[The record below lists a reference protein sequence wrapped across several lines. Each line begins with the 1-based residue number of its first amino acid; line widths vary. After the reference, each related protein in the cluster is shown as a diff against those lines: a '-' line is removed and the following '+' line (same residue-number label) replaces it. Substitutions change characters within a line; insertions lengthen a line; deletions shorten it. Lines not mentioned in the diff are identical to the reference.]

1 MEDSFILNQVKP
13 NPIRIINPE
22 SVWNQQ
28 IVLECGKFYQVI
40 SPSGSGKSTLIGILN
55 GYRKDFEG
63 EISFNGKP
71 LQNAGV
77 DEWVSIRNQKIST
90 VYQDLKL
97 FDALT
102 MQENI
107 SILDSFVPH
116 KTQEFPILEWCR
128 KLKIEE
134 KMDTQVKFLSY
145 GQKQRVAIIR
155 ALNRNFRW
163 LMLDEPFSH
172 LDSENMEAAR
182 LLITEECR
190 RRNAGLIITGLDKRF
205 VQNDFISLII

>member
-1 MEDSFILNQVKP
+1 MEDSFFLDSIKP
-13 NPIRIINPE
+13 KPIRIVNPE
-22 SVWNQQ
+22 SIWNQQ
-28 IVLECGKFYQVI
+28 ITLECGKFYQVI

-63 EISFNGKP
+63 EITFNGKP
-71 LQNAGV
+71 LHHAGV
-77 DEWVSIRNQKIST
+77 DEWISVRNQKIST

-97 FDALT
+97 FDELT
-102 MQENI
+102 MKENI
-107 SILDSFVPH
+107 GILDSFTPH
-116 KTQEFPILEWCR
+116 KTEEFPIGEWCS

-134 KMDTQVKFLSY
+134 KMDTKARFLSY